1 MMNANEL
8 LTTREAAKVL
18 DLKPNTLA
26 KWRAGEVGPAW
37 VQIGRNVRYR
47 RGDLSAWL
55 EGNRVLPGMA
65 VANGVNLR

>member
-1 MMNANEL
+1 MLIATEL

-26 KWRAGEVGPAW
+26 KWRASGAGPAW

-55 EGNRVLPGMA
+55 DDNRVLPGMA
-65 VANGVNLR
+65 VAKGADLR